1 MNGIVFI
8 FLNETG
14 DLKPCYRIYFHFKY
28 KKQNLLAETKGN
40 VQTVLFWNFSV
51 EFSNC

>member
-1 MNGIVFI
+1 MKLVISNLVIEFI
-8 FLNETG
+8 FISN
-14 DLKPCYRIYFHFKY
+14 I

-51 EFSNC
+51 EFSDC